1 MKLIQFHQPGL
12 GKRVG
17 VVTRDEEIIDVTS
30 EETPDV
36 LQLLQLANNEGISI
50 GVILADVQEEVSQ
63 DDVLML
69 GPDNE
74 GDNDKLKFADLDNHP
89 DPDTLHLLMPLDPP
103 EAWGFGVTYK
113 RSADMRDKDSDQN
126 IYSRVYHAE
135 RPEMFFKGTA
145 TRCTGPNG
153 AISIRSDSTFTAAEP
168 ELAYILGV
176 NGEILGYT
184 ICNDVSAWDIE
195 RENPL
200 YLPQSKIFTG
210 CCAIGPMFVTPS
222 EVDDPYHL
230 NIKCQIFRNGQLA
243 YQGEVNT
250 SQINWKFE
258 TLTEFLRRD
267 NPIPHGTVVSTG
279 TGIITPE
286 DMPLADGDIVEIEID
301 GLGKLS
307 NPVKQL

>member
-63 DDVLML
+63 DDVLMF

-153 AISIRSDSTFTAAEP
+153 AIGIRSDSTFTAAEP

>member
-1 MKLIQFHQPGL
+1 MKLIQFHQPGF

-50 GVILADVQEEVSQ
+50 GIILADIQEKVSQ
-63 DDVLML
+63 NTFTVP

-74 GDNDKLKFADLDNHP
+74 QDNGKLKLADLDNHP
-89 DPDTLHLLMPLDPP
+89 DPDTLHFLMPIDPP

-113 RSADMRDKDSDQN
+113 RSANMRDKDSDQD

-135 RPEMFFKGTA
+135 RPELFFKGTA
-145 TRCTGPNG
+145 TRCIGPNG
-153 AISIRSDSTFTAAEP
+153 AIGIRSDSTFTAAEP
-168 ELAYILGV
+168 ELAYILGA

-210 CCAIGPMFVTPS
+210 CCAIGPMFVTSS
-222 EVDDPYHL
+222 EVDDPYNL
-230 NIKCQIFRNGQLA
+230 NIKCQIFRDNQSI

-250 SQINWKFE
+250 SQINWKFD

-267 NPIPHGTVVSTG
+267 NPIPLGTVVSTG

-286 DMPLADGDIVEIEID
+286 DMPLVDGDIVDIEID
-301 GLGKLS
+301 SLGKLS